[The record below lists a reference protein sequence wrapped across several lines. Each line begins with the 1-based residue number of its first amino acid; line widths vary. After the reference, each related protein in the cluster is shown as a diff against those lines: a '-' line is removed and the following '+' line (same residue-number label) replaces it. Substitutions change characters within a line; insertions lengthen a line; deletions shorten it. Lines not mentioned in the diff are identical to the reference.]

1 MDFLVVCTVYFYN
14 ENISTEL
21 LYLAQAFP
29 FLKEVLCYKRMLF
42 GLSSGVNCFQK
53 ITSILADIPGVLTYC
68 NDVVHRLPI
77 FFHDQQFW
85 HIFKCL
91 QQHPVTLILQK
102 GHFLELTKFIVLLCS
117 PTADLIYKPYWFF
130 FFYYQLKVVVCFPYF
145 IFFFSL
151 FKLFF
156 PAVNF
161 FFKGRLIFHF
171 LHICMTFK
179 F

>member
-14 ENISTEL
+14 ENTSPEL
-21 LYLAQAFP
+21 LYPAQAFP

-68 NDVVHRLPI
+68 NDIVVHRLPI

-85 HIFKCL
+85 HVFKCL

-117 PTADLIYKPYWFF
+117 PTADLIYKPYWVFF
-130 FFYYQLKVVVCFPYF
+130 LLSAQGSGL
-145 IFFFSL
+145 FSL
-151 FKLFF
+151 FHFF
-156 PAVNF
+156 LVYLNCF
-161 FFKGRLIFHF
+161 FL
-171 LHICMTFK
+171 L
-179 F
+179 